1 MKKRKYRYF
10 VGDFETTVYAGQTDT
25 EVWAAATV
33 ELYTESV
40 TVSHSIGDCL
50 KHLASYKCN
59 VVCYFHNLKFDGSFW
74 IDYLIKQGY
83 KQAFIVNPSE
93 QYSVSW
99 LKEKDMPFRSF
110 KYSISDRGQWYSI
123 TIKVNNNYG
132 KLRL

>member
-59 VVCYFHNLKFDGSFW
+59 AVCYFHNLKFDGSFW

-99 LKEKDMPFRSF
+99 LKEKGVRSEKNAAPPEYLSF
-110 KYSISDRGQWYSI
+110 LLSDIPMRENQ
-123 TIKVNNNYG
+123 
-132 KLRL
+132 R